1 MSDPYIGAIFM
12 FAGNFAPQGYAF
24 CNGQLLPI
32 SQNAALFSLIGTF
45 YGGNGTSNFALPNLQ
60 GASPL
65 SFGQGP
71 GLSQR
76 DIGGTGGAANVTL
89 PSSQLPLHTHAAQGV
104 ATAGTQQAPTGGAW
118 AEIRG
123 LPYAPTP
130 DGAMD
135 SRAIALAGGSQPHNN
150 LPPYLVINFIIALVG
165 VFPSRS

>member
-1 MSDPYIGAIFM
+1 MSEPYLGGIYM
-12 FAGNFAPQGYAF
+12 FGGNFAPQGYAL
-24 CNGQLLPI
+24 CNGQLLSI
-32 SQNAALFSLIGTF
+32 AQNTALFSLIGTF

-76 DIGGTGGAANVTL
+76 DIGEAGGAANVTL
-89 PSSQLPLHTHAAQGV
+89 LSSQLPLHTHTAQGV
-104 ATAGTQQAPTGGAW
+104 ATAGAQQAPTGSAW

-123 LPYAPTP
+123 LPHAPTP

-135 SRAIALAGGSQPHNN
+135 PRAIALAGGNQPHNN
-150 LPPYLVINFIIALVG
+150 MPPYLVINFIIALVG
-165 VFPSRS
+165 IFPTRS